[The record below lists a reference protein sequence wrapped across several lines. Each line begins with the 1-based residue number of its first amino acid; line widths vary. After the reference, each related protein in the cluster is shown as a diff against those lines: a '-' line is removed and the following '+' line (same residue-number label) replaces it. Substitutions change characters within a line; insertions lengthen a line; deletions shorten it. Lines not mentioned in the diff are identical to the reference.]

1 MENFSDVFSSIIQG
15 NENDIYVIE
24 FFLTYPI
31 SNWTNQV
38 FWYTRQYRSALDFF
52 EKAEMIFQQ
61 YGKLLRKDK
70 RFNLKIQIMHG
81 KLHSYDHLDW
91 FQEYITF
98 YKKNCSYLD
107 EYKKRYKLIKKKQHL
122 LETGKPIGNLLHK
135 TRDMLSVDEK
145 QIRDEYL
152 LRTFDVYLNQY
163 KEHHSKSET

>member
-1 MENFSDVFSSIIQG
+1 MENASNIFSPILQG
-15 NENDIYVIE
+15 NENDIYAIE

-70 RFNLKIQIMHG
+70 RFNLKLQIMRG
-81 KLHSYDHLDW
+81 KLLCYDYLDW

-98 YKKNCSYLD
+98 YKKNYSYLD
-107 EYKKRYKLIKKKQHL
+107 DYKERYRLIKKKQHL
-122 LETGKPIGNLLHK
+122 LETGKPIGNLVHK
-135 TRDMLSVDEK
+135 TRDMLSDDEK

-152 LRTFDVYLNQY
+152 LRTFDVYFNQY
-163 KEHHSKSET
+163 KELQSKRRI